1 MIKKIAFLFPGQG
14 SQAVGMG
21 KDLYE
26 NFESAKNVFECADS
40 TLGKSVTTLCFEGP
54 EENLKQ
60 TVNTQ
65 PCIVTMSIAALEA
78 LKSQFNIQPSFV
90 AGHSLGEYCA
100 MYAAGVMSLETTFK
114 AIQKR
119 ADLMNESATG
129 GAMAAVLNAS
139 EEQLKAAL
147 EEGSKVGYVDVAN
160 YNSPA
165 QVVITGDNDAVA
177 KTSEHLLANGVR
189 RVVPLPVSGAFH
201 SKFMEKASVGFAEFA
216 SSLELNNASVP
227 VITNVDAQATTSS
240 EDFRT
245 KMPKQICS
253 SVYWTQTIQ
262 KMVEN
267 GVEYFIEIG
276 PGKVLAGLNKKIAP
290 EAKIYNVSDAASLEA
305 TILSLKEEGVNE
317 LCLKN

>member
-1 MIKKIAFLFPGQG
+1 MTKKIAFLFPGQG

-21 KDLYE
+21 KDLYD
-26 NFESAKNVFECADS
+26 NFQSAKSVFDCADK
-40 TLGKSVTTLCFEGP
+40 TLGKSISTLCFDGP

-78 LKSQFNIQPSFV
+78 FKSQFNVEPSFV

-119 ADLMNESATG
+119 ADLMNASANG
-129 GAMAAVLNAS
+129 GAMAAVLNAT

-147 EEGSKVGYVDVAN
+147 EEGSKVAYVDVAN

-177 KTSEHLLANGVR
+177 KTSEYLLANGVR

-201 SKFMEKASVGFAEFA
+201 SKFMEKASEGFAEFV
-216 SSLELNNASVP
+216 SSLELNNALVP
-227 VITNVDAQATTSS
+227 VITNVDAQITNSA
-240 EDFRT
+240 EEFRA

-262 KMVEN
+262 KMVEE
-267 GVEYFIEIG
+267 GVEYFVEIG

-290 EAKIYNVSDAASLEA
+290 EAKVYNISDMASLQA
-305 TILSLKEEGVNE
+305 TIQSLKEEGVNE